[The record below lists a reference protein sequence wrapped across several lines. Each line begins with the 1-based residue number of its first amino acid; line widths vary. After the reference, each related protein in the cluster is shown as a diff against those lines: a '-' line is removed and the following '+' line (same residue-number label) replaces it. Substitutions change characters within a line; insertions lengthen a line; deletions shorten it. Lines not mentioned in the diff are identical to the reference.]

1 MTLELFSGTT
11 KPTQVRIGIQAYEM
25 LKRGNTRIR
34 KTPGDALRWDEGGKG
49 AGAGR
54 RRIKFAIG
62 KKFPY

>member
-49 AGAGR
+49 GGSEEETNQVR
-54 RRIKFAIG
+54 YR
-62 KKFPY
+62 